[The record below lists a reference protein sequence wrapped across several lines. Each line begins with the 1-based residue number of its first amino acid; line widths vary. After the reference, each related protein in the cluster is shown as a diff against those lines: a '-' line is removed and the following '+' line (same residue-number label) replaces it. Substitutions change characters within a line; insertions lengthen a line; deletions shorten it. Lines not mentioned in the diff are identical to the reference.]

1 MMQAERFKLK
11 SAVYLIIRD
20 NDKVLLS
27 LRQNTGWKDGN
38 YSLVAGHVDGGESAL
53 EAMCR
58 EAKEE
63 AGITIQPDDLVF
75 THVMHR
81 LNADPDDEYVDFFF
95 ECKKWSGEL
104 TNAEPEKCAGLDWF
118 SISQLPGNTLDYIKY
133 VIEKSD
139 REKFSV
145 WRNAA

>member
-81 LNADPDDEYVDFFF
+81 LNADPDDEYVDFFSSAKM
-95 ECKKWSGEL
+95 EW
-104 TNAEPEKCAGLDWF
+104 
-118 SISQLPGNTLDYIKY
+118 
-133 VIEKSD
+133 
-139 REKFSV
+139 
-145 WRNAA
+145 